1 MPIKHST
8 ILPALFIAGATSI
21 IFTPSAVAQDY
32 PTRVIRVIVP
42 FGPGAASDT
51 TTRFLGSRL
60 ADRVKQPVVIE
71 NRPGAGAA
79 VGGTALKQSA
89 PDGYTLGNLVSA
101 QAVQPWLVKDPPFD
115 IRKDFTALALM
126 YSGPMVLTVASNFP
140 AKNMAELIAY
150 AKANPGK
157 LFAGTIG
164 IGSATHLATEL
175 LRQTSGASITAAPFK
190 DSADLHRSVASG
202 QVGFSFDSY
211 AAPKPLVDGGRLRL
225 IAVTTKDR
233 MSSLP
238 NVPAIAETL
247 PGFDIASWVGLGAPA
262 GLPVAIQDR
271 LSGELRAIMQSPEW
285 KQLMVNN
292 GVETGGGSPQD
303 FARRIATDYEK
314 FGKVIQTAG
323 IKLEQ

>member
-1 MPIKHST
+1 MFITGAASVLFA
-8 ILPALFIAGATSI
+8 LPAA
-21 IFTPSAVAQDY
+21 AQNY
-32 PTRVIRVIVP
+32 PNRAIKVIVP

-51 TTRFLGSRL
+51 TTRFLGARL
-60 ADRVKQPVVIE
+60 ADRLKQPVVIE

-79 VGGTALKQSA
+79 LGGTALKQA
-89 PDGYTLGNLVSA
+89 LPDGYTIGNLVSA
-101 QAVQPWLVKDPPFD
+101 QAVQPWLVKDAPFD
-115 IRKDFTALALM
+115 IRKDFTALTLM
-126 YSGPMVLTVASNFP
+126 YSGPMVLTVATNFP

-175 LRQTSGASITAAPFK
+175 LKQTSGASITAAPFK

-202 QVGFSFDSY
+202 EVGFSFDSY

-225 IAVTTKDR
+225 IAVTTRER

-238 NVPAIAETL
+238 DVPAIAETL

-262 GLPVAIQDR
+262 ALPAAIQER
-271 LSGELRAIMQSPEW
+271 LSGELRAIMQAPEW
-285 KQLMVNN
+285 KQLMVSN
-292 GVETGGGSPQD
+292 GVESGGGTPQD

-323 IKLEQ
+323 IKMEQ